1 LISHLSVEDDVFRG
15 DSVLGAQRVP
25 GTLDVGVQ
33 VLLRGLAGARAVP
46 GVIVTEDVTID
57 SEKCKSCFNF
67 NLTIT

>member
-1 LISHLSVEDDVFRG
+1 MISHLSVEDDVFRG

-25 GTLDVGVQ
+25 GTLNVRVQ

-57 SEKCKSCFNF
+57 SEKSKSYFNF
-67 NLTIT
+67 NLTVS

>member
-1 LISHLSVEDDVFRG
+1 MISHLSVEDDVFRG

-25 GTLDVGVQ
+25 GTLNVGVQ

-57 SEKCKSCFNF
+57 SEKKQIMFQF
-67 NLTIT
+67 